1 MLKYLLAAV
10 AAITVVASAHAAE
23 DEVREAAPI
32 GLVGEPWPPGS
43 EQQGTVWMDPPP
55 VGSPGGVYGGE
66 LPVLVTSGTWATASQ
81 LSGGVPSY
89 MPAGYDVTTV
99 AALWADGSVPLPTPN
114 PLKANALQLPR
125 RTARSPRRRRMHASA
140 ATSPVV
146 RRVCKPPRKT
156 KRLAENGGSWRR
168 RSNPR
173 LSKDNKRND
182 RAATCR
188 PVVCGVGKRH

>member
-10 AAITVVASAHAAE
+10 AAITVIASAHAAE

-43 EQQGTVWMDPPP
+43 EQQATVWMEPPP

-66 LPVLVTSGTWATASQ
+66 LPVLVTSGTWATPSQ

-99 AALWADGSVPLPTPN
+99 PALWADSSVPLPTPN
-114 PLKANALQLPR
+114 PLKANALQLPAQNCPQPTAEADAR
-125 RTARSPRRRRMHASA
+125 ECQQQQANTAAIKEDALAAKDAAVLSAHAEAKPKRTRTH
-140 ATSPVV
+140 
-146 RRVCKPPRKT
+146 K
-156 KRLAENGGSWRR
+156 
-168 RSNPR
+168 
-173 LSKDNKRND
+173 
-182 RAATCR
+182 
-188 PVVCGVGKRH
+188 H

>member
-1 MLKYLLAAV
+1 LMSSPQTWRTTMLKYLLAAV

-55 VGSPGGVYGGE
+55 VSAPGGVYGGE
-66 LPVLVTSGTWATASQ
+66 LPVLVTSGTWTTLIQ

-99 AALWADGSVPLPTPN
+99 PAMWADGSVPLPTPN
-114 PLKANALQLPR
+114 PLKANALQPQAQNCPQP
-125 RTARSPRRRRMHASA
+125 TAEADARECSGSQGLQAAKENEAAGRPGWQLELSA
-140 ATSPVV
+140 EERQKVAG
-146 RRVCKPPRKT
+146 RFFW
-156 KRLAENGGSWRR
+156 AQ
-168 RSNPR
+168 
-173 LSKDNKRND
+173 
-182 RAATCR
+182 
-188 PVVCGVGKRH
+188 